1 MRGTPTPPHPA
12 TGRSMTQGRRRAEPH
27 PERQQGPLPLPSGW
41 VRETTAQQV
50 SLRAKGPAEPAGADR
65 SGKTKASGGR
75 SRGPPRQLA
84 MMPGRPAGRSPQSRR
99 GPWFCGDGPR
109 VPPRPA
115 PTLCGGPEARESR
128 GEQRGRWAGGDAV
141 ARETERRGGRS
152 VGAALGTKIRDGD
165 TGARGPGGERDRQG
179 APRPAQRWRHRQTE
193 TRARTE
199 TRTETRRDGD
209 ARSARATPG
218 PTHAEPRA
226 PAPATHRG
234 RRPRGAG

>member
-1 MRGTPTPPHPA
+1 
-12 TGRSMTQGRRRAEPH
+12 MTQGRWRAEPH

>member
-1 MRGTPTPPHPA
+1 MSVRVNFWLLILREDLFFP
-12 TGRSMTQGRRRAEPH
+12 STQCQSSVWAKFFAF
-27 PERQQGPLPLPSGW
+27 PLG
-41 VRETTAQQV
+41 
-50 SLRAKGPAEPAGADR
+50 
-65 SGKTKASGGR
+65 
-75 SRGPPRQLA
+75 
-84 MMPGRPAGRSPQSRR
+84 
-99 GPWFCGDGPR
+99 
-109 VPPRPA
+109 
-115 PTLCGGPEARESR
+115 
-128 GEQRGRWAGGDAV
+128 
-141 ARETERRGGRS
+141 ETERRGGRS

>member
-1 MRGTPTPPHPA
+1 MGPGDHRPT
-12 TGRSMTQGRRRAEPH
+12 G
-27 PERQQGPLPLPSGW
+27 LPSELRVHGTRRCRQ
-41 VRETTAQQV
+41 VREDKGFRRPEPWPSSSAGYDA
-50 SLRAKGPAEPAGADR
+50 RAACWEV
-65 SGKTKASGGR
+65 
-75 SRGPPRQLA
+75 
-84 MMPGRPAGRSPQSRR
+84 PQSRR